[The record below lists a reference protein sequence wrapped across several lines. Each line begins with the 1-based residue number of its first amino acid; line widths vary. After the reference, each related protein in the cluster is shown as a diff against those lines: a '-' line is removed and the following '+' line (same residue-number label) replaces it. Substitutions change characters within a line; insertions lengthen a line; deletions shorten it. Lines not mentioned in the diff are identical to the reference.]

1 MIKEILRRIVDANI
15 IFSSLI
21 VCLSPLV
28 LFLFVHMQLPNSIPS
43 HYNWQNQPD
52 DYMHPTNYMLILICV
67 NVALI
72 ALFSF
77 VEYFMPKEIGLRR
90 TFHLYRLIIHFVIT
104 VELFRMLIDFGI

>member
-28 LFLFVHMQLPNSIPS
+28 LLLFVYKRLPDSIPS

-52 DYMHPTNYMLILICV
+52 DYMHPTSYMLILISV
-67 NVALI
+67 NTALI

-77 VEYFMPKEIGLRR
+77 VESFMPKEIGLRR
-90 TFHLYRLIIHFVIT
+90 TFHLYRLLLHLVIT
-104 VELFRMLIDFGI
+104 VELFRMLMAFGI